1 MAYPG
6 MKGLTSRI
14 NRRRYGVSATLKQ
27 RAVRGAIALLLSILF
42 FFYLRMFFELDSGSE
57 PLPTNTNTK
66 TREALSTPKVIST
79 DSSNSAST
87 GKTKIVAFS
96 NSQYRSVA
104 KAWYERM
111 SRLGYSTHVIVA
123 TDHAMVD
130 YLKKYAMRYDVML
143 HPPLAPQYNA
153 RPKNRKDHFVLQLL
167 MAVRWKYL
175 LQQLEQGYHI
185 LLTDIDNI
193 FTRYVP
199 LEDFENSS
207 VDVWHAYATKYPRK
221 MFALQ
226 GFVVCSGMSWWRA
239 SPAGIHFSRI
249 MHKAC
254 GEMCDDQQVLNALL
268 ESDDF
273 GMNWEW
279 TPEIKA
285 SRISN
290 GTTTTT
296 TTASDDPRFVGLL
309 QKEMYGTSN
318 VTGHRAGIWDR
329 DFAYRGLVDPK
340 PCPNNNWVSMPIL
353 ETKSRSTAWL
363 TKAESFDVWDKNCG
377 IGAKSS

>member
-1 MAYPG
+1 MQRSFKVRQASPVV
-6 MKGLTSRI
+6 KGPTRI
-14 NRRRYGVSATLKQ
+14 NRRRYGVSAILKQ
-27 RAVRGAIALLLSILF
+27 RAVRRAITLLLSILLII
-42 FFYLRMFFELDSGSE
+42 YLRMLFQLDSDSE
-57 PLPTNTNTK
+57 QLPTK
-66 TREALSTPKVIST
+66 MQEVLSTTQVVSAAS
-79 DSSNSAST
+79 DSAST
-87 GKTKIVAFS
+87 GKTKIVAFCNS
-96 NSQYRSVA
+96 NYRSVA

-111 SRLGYSTHVIVA
+111 TRLGYSTHVIVA
-123 TDHAMVD
+123 TDQAMVE
-130 YLKKYAMRYDVML
+130 YLQKYAMRYEVML
-143 HPPLAPQYNA
+143 HPPLEPKYNS
-153 RPKNRKDHFVLQLL
+153 RSKNKKDHLVLELL

-175 LQQLEQGYHI
+175 LQQLEQGNHI
-185 LLTDIDNI
+185 LLTDVDNI

-221 MFALQ
+221 MFFLQ

-249 MHKAC
+249 MHEAC
-254 GEMCDDQQVLNALL
+254 GEMCDDQRVLNAILQ
-268 ESDDF
+268 SDL

-290 GTTTTT
+290 ATE
-296 TTASDDPRFVGLL
+296 SDPRFVGLL
-309 QKEMYGTSN
+309 QKETYGTSN
-318 VTGHRAGIWDR
+318 VTGHRAGIWGR

-340 PCPNNNWVSMPIL
+340 TCPENNWVSMPIL
-353 ETKSRSTAWL
+353 ESTGRLTAWL

-377 IGAKSS
+377 A